1 MTRVTLVFA
10 LAALLAVASFDA
22 AAQEPTPLDEVVVT
36 APKPDETAPASTR
49 VGAPELASRR
59 ASSSD
64 SAQLLEDVPGVT
76 LNGAGGISSLPA
88 IHGLAD
94 DRLRIQVDGV
104 DVTSACPNHMN
115 SPLSYISPTQVQS
128 VTVFAGLT
136 PVSAGGNSI
145 GGTIQVESAAPEFAS
160 SADELLV
167 RGHLG
172 GFLRSNGNGIGYDV
186 STAIAGPGLSAS
198 YGESTARSDDY
209 FAGGSFKAPGLAA
222 PLRGWLDGDE
232 VGSSAYDGTTNRSV
246 GLALRHE
253 GHLLRLDLGRQN
265 VGFEGFPNQRMD
277 MTSNENR
284 LANLRY
290 AGQFDWGTLDLRVFD
305 QDTRHAMDMGEDRFF
320 YGFGMPMDSESTNRG
335 AHSKASIELSDRH
348 TLGVGGEYLTYRLD
362 DWWSPVGASGSM
374 CCEKFWNVRDGE
386 QSRLGVYGEW
396 QARWSPQWLSLV
408 GARVDRV
415 SSDAGDVQGYN
426 DGMAMWSADAA
437 AFNARDHRRAD
448 THVDLAALLR
458 YVPSQTL
465 TFEGGYAR
473 KTRSPNMY
481 ERYAWSTSAM
491 AALMNN
497 FVGDG
502 NGYIGRVDLE
512 PETAHSVSA
521 SGELHDP
528 DQSAWSLKATLYAT
542 RVNDYIDAIR
552 CDFGQCSAANET
564 ATDAFVLLQYANQ
577 SAFLYGADLSG
588 HWLLTRSD
596 RLGSFTLR
604 GTLGWVRGENRDT
617 DDDLYNIMPL
627 HGKLALVH
635 ELGGFRTSVELGA
648 VDSKTRTSSVR
659 NEMETGHYSL
669 VDLRSS
675 YAFEHARVDVSIEN
689 LFDRFY
695 SLPLGGAYLGQG
707 LSMSSFTIPWGT
719 PVPGAGRSINVAL
732 SVDF

>member
-1 MTRVTLVFA
+1 MPLALA
-10 LAALLAVASFDA
+10 LAALLAAVSFGAS
-22 AAQEPTPLDEVVVT
+22 AQEPTPLDEVVVT
-36 APKPDETAPASTR
+36 APKPDETPPAGTR
-49 VGAPELASRR
+49 VDETELDSRR

-64 SAQLLEDVPGVT
+64 SARLLQDVPGVS

-94 DRLRIQVDGV
+94 DRLRIQVDGM

-115 SPLSYISPTQVQS
+115 SPLSYISPTQVRS

-145 GGTIQVESAAPEFAS
+145 GGTIQVESAPPEFAS
-160 SADELLV
+160 SADALLV

-172 GFLRSNGNGIGYDV
+172 GFLRSNGHGIGYDV
-186 STAIAGPGLSAS
+186 ATAIAGPDSSVS
-198 YGESTARSDDY
+198 YSESTARSDDY
-209 FAGGSFKAPGLAA
+209 FAGDSFKAPGLAA

-232 VGSSAYDGTTNRSV
+232 VGSSAYDGTTNRNV
-246 GLALRHE
+246 GLALRRA
-253 GHLLRLDLGRQN
+253 GQLLRLDLGRQN

-290 AGQFDWGTLDLRVFD
+290 AGQFDWGGLELRVFD
-305 QDTRHAMDMGEDRFF
+305 QDTRHEMDMGDDRFF

-335 AHSKASIELSDRH
+335 AQAKASIELSDRH
-348 TLGVGGEYLTYRLD
+348 TLGVGSEYLAYRLD
-362 DWWSPVGASGSM
+362 DWWSPVGSSGSM

-386 QSRLGVYGEW
+386 QSRLGVYAEW
-396 QARWSPQWLSLV
+396 QARWSPEWLSLV
-408 GARVDRV
+408 GARLDRI

-426 DGMAMWSADAA
+426 DSMAMWSADAA

-458 YVPSQTL
+458 YVPHERV

-473 KTRSPNMY
+473 KTRSPNLY

-502 NGYIGRVDLE
+502 NGYIGRIDLD

-528 DQSAWSLKATLYAT
+528 DQAVWSLKATLYVT
-542 RVNDYIDAIR
+542 KVNDYIDARR
-552 CDFGQCSAANET
+552 CDFGQCSASNAT
-564 ATDAFVLLQYANQ
+564 ATDSFVLLQYANQ
-577 SAFLYGADLSG
+577 SALLYGGDLSG
-588 HWLLTRSD
+588 HWLVTRFD

-604 GTLGWVRGENRDT
+604 GTLGYVRGENRDT
-617 DDDLYNIMPL
+617 DDDLYNVMPI

-635 ELGGFRTSVELGA
+635 ELGGFRGAVELSSVA
-648 VDSKTRTSSVR
+648 SKTKTSSVR
-659 NEMETGHYSL
+659 NEMQTGSYSL
-669 VDLRSS
+669 LDLRGS

-689 LFDRFY
+689 LLDRFY

-719 PVPGAGRSINVAL
+719 PVPGAGRSINVAF